1 MNPKKSRIFT
11 LAMLACMAAILTGV
25 SGCIDGEVVDIT
37 TMTPEQRAAIIGL
50 NIPQDSIKVAIGR
63 TTDVT
68 FAVTDAYNRPV
79 VGIETLIA
87 EDDRFVRFTMV
98 KLVAGTNG
106 DPDSWVSYI
115 REEGVPSYDSP
126 RQGGIL
132 AANPDNTYT
141 YTFAYNVGSDAAFGR
156 TVTHRLGGQMGNADA
171 GLTPLNVVYDFVP
184 DKSPVVNTRD
194 ISLTAS
200 CNECHGRLVVHGRRY
215 EMGYCVTCHNPDCVV
230 DGESFDMVVM
240 THKIHASDPEYLGG
254 EFAEVTYPQDLLNCR
269 KCHDGAD
276 EGTPQGDNWKNK
288 PSIDAC
294 GSCHTGVNFATGEGH
309 PVQTNN
315 SACATCHSA
324 DSIETAHLTANAT
337 PNNPSLPAGVPEI
350 AYAISEVSVAGNG
363 APTITFAITADGS
376 LVDVNNLP
384 AGFSGSPSFLLAYA
398 LPQDGVAAPADYNNL
413 GRKAAQPVSVSIAD
427 IAAGD
432 KGSVTCSGSSCTA
445 TLTDTF
451 PAGAT
456 MRAVGLN
463 GYYSID
469 TTGDGES
476 DYSLHTPSVVAPVPG
491 DEVRRTVIDSN
502 KCANCHEWF
511 EGHGG
516 NRVLNMEICVL
527 CHVPNLSSSGREI
540 TEPSDEVIEALGPD
554 TLSYPEATQNMKD
567 MIHGIHAS
575 AVRTTDY
582 EHVRNRN
589 NGLYYNWSEVTFP
602 TDAGNCLVCHIDATE
617 DLPATYQLPLNEN
630 VLMTTNRTTGVANG
644 LDATPADVTTA
655 RENVPND
662 TDWVITPATG
672 ACYSCHDSAES
683 VAHMTLNGGGIDQ
696 NRSAVL
702 AGGTVETCTV
712 CHGGDSSHAVDK
724 VHTIVNN

>member
-1 MNPKKSRIFT
+1 
-11 LAMLACMAAILTGV
+11 MLACMAAILTGV
-25 SGCIDGEVVDIT
+25 SGCIDGEVIDIT

-63 TTDVT
+63 TTDVS

-87 EDDRFVRFTMV
+87 EDDRFVRFAMV
-98 KLVAGTNG
+98 KLEAGTNG
-106 DPDSWVSYI
+106 DSDSWYSYV
-115 REEGVPSYDSP
+115 RDEDGVPTYDSP
-126 RQGGIL
+126 QQGGIL
-132 AANPDNTYT
+132 KANPDNTYT
-141 YTFAYNVGSDAAFGR
+141 YTFAYDVRGDTAFDR
-156 TVTHRLGGQMGNADA
+156 AVTHRLGGQMGNADA
-171 GLTPLNVVYDFVP
+171 GLTALNVVYDFVP

-194 ISLTAS
+194 VSLTSA

-215 EMGYCVTCHNPDCVV
+215 EVGYCVTCHNPDCVV
-230 DGESFDMVVM
+230 DGESFDMAVM
-240 THKIHASDPEYLGG
+240 THKIHAADPEYFGG
-254 EFAEVTYPQDLLNCR
+254 EFAEVTYSQDLANCR

-309 PVQTNN
+309 PAQSNN
-315 SACATCHSA
+315 SACGTCHNA
-324 DSIETAHLTANAT
+324 DSIEANHLTANAT
-337 PNNPSLPAGVPEI
+337 PNNPNLPAGVPEV

-384 AGFSGSPSFLLAYA
+384 AGFSGSPSFLLAWA
-398 LPQDGVAAPADYNNL
+398 LPQDGVAAPSDYNNL
-413 GRKAAQPVSVSIAD
+413 GRKAAQPISVSIAD

-456 MRAVGLN
+456 MRAVGLQ

-491 DEVRRTVIDSN
+491 DAVRRTVIDNN
-502 KCANCHEWF
+502 KCFNCHEWF

-554 TLSYPEATQNMKD
+554 TLSYPEATQNMKE
-567 MIHGIHAS
+567 MIHAIHAS
-575 AVRTTDY
+575 GVRTTDY
-582 EHVRNRN
+582 EFVRNRN
-589 NGLYYNWSEVTFP
+589 NGLYFNFSEVTFP
-602 TDAGNCLVCHIDATE
+602 TEAGNCLSCHIEATE
-617 DLPATYQLPLNEN
+617 DQPPTYELPVAEN
-630 VLMTTNRTTGVANG
+630 VLMTTERTTGVADG
-644 LDATPADVTTA
+644 LDATPDDVATA

-662 TDWVITPATG
+662 TDRVITPISGT
-672 ACYSCHDSAES
+672 CYSCHDSAET
-683 VAHMTLNGGGIDQ
+683 VTHMEGNGGAINQ
-696 NRSAVL
+696 NRSTVL
-702 AGGTVETCTV
+702 ASNTAESCAI
-712 CHGGDSSHAVDK
+712 CHGRGSSLDVAV
-724 VHTIVNN
+724 VHTGLNN